1 MMTITVGMRD
11 LARNSNILD
20 GYDYVDVEDKK
31 THEYKGLFISPK
43 YAKEFKDFL
52 EEKIAKDKQQELDDI
67 MQFAGAMEMEDRYKG
82 LNEKELKEE
91 VAKAK
96 CGF

>member
-1 MMTITVGMRD
+1 MTTTVGMRD

-43 YAKEFKDFL
+43 YADEFKAL
-52 EEKIAKDKQQELDDI
+52 LKKKISQEKRDKIDEI
-67 MQFAGAMEMEDRYKG
+67 MQFAGSMEMEDRYKG
-82 LNEKELKEE
+82 LNSKELKEE

>member
-1 MMTITVGMRD
+1 MTTTVGMRE

-20 GYDYVDVEDKK
+20 KYDYVDVEDKK

-43 YAKEFKDFL
+43 YAKEFKKLLEKKIFEERQKEL
-52 EEKIAKDKQQELDDI
+52 EEI
-67 MQFAGAMEMEDRYKG
+67 MQFAGSMELEDRYKG
-82 LNEKELKEE
+82 LNSKELKEE

-96 CGF
+96 CGL